1 MTNRWQ
7 RNDGRRIRQSGLFS
21 KRGMEDSKSFEP
33 LDEDDDVEEPS
44 QMPQVRK
51 EFQAQNDVQNISRN
65 LSGLNVNA
73 RNLFKGSN
81 EAYEFTEALHE
92 DGFGDGS
99 SSEDMEPQ
107 QQKFDNI
114 RVMKKKRNF
123 GERESMQSRDFDNRK
138 RVNLRDRG
146 VAVEALRD
154 YSKQENPR
162 TFEEDRSHELKEDDD
177 DYQIPPA
184 DSVPDVQLIT
194 YPNRRPRGLPNLQI
208 DNMRPRTEDFIEEVE
223 FIFNGTIEI
232 NGFQISKAGIQQLP
246 ENLEPYQDRDYY
258 DDVPSSTRKIFVVK
272 HFSELEL
279 GEKLGNG
286 SSGYVMLAKHKAS
299 KTLFAV
305 KVVNVHNS
313 SFRDQVEKELRLL
326 MTHKN
331 AFLVRLFQA
340 FYNGAASVHLVLEYM
355 DAGSIQDVVNSTG
368 AIAEPVM
375 RTVALHCLRALRSL
389 HDSNILHRD
398 IKSANILLSAS
409 SKRAKLSDF
418 GLSKEVNAT
427 QGAANT
433 YVGTLAYMSPER
445 LNGEPYKY
453 HSDVWG
459 LGITLVEGL
468 LGEHPFKNHDDF
480 HRYTEND
487 YIRLDRSKFSEDA
500 CDFIK
505 LCTYVKP
512 KKRPCT
518 EELLN
523 HPWVTKVDS
532 ALFGQWLQNVHERG
546 KQATKKEGLFQN
558 FFHGIPSRNILTTGP

>member
-7 RNDGRRIRQSGLFS
+7 RNDGRRIRQNGLFS
-21 KRGMEDSKSFEP
+21 KRGMENSKSFEP

-44 QMPQVRK
+44 RLPQVRK
-51 EFQAQNDVQNISRN
+51 EFQAHDVQNISRN
-65 LSGLNVNA
+65 FSGLNVNA
-73 RNLFKGSN
+73 RKQSTGPS
-81 EAYEFTEALHE
+81 EAYELTEALHE
-92 DGFGDGS
+92 DGFGGDTS
-99 SSEDMEPQ
+99 SDDMEPQ

-123 GERESMQSRDFDNRK
+123 GERESMQSRDYNNRK
-138 RVNLRDRG
+138 RANLRDRG
-146 VAVEALRD
+146 VAVEKLRD
-154 YSKQENPR
+154 CSVEENPR
-162 TFEEDRSHELKEDDD
+162 TFEVDRSLDLREDDD
-177 DYQIPPA
+177 DYQLPPA
-184 DSVPDVQLIT
+184 DSVTDVPAAI

-208 DNMRPRTEDFIEEVE
+208 ANMRPRTEDFIEEVE

-246 ENLEPYQDRDYY
+246 ENLNHYQDRDYY
-258 DDVPSSTRKIFVVK
+258 DDVPSSTRKIFIVK

-279 GEKLGNG
+279 GERLGNG
-286 SSGYVMLAKHKAS
+286 SSGYVMLAKHKPS

-355 DAGSIQDVVNSTG
+355 DSGSIQDVVNSTG
-368 AIAEPVM
+368 AIMEAVM

-398 IKSANILLSAS
+398 IKSANILLSSS

-418 GLSKEVNAT
+418 GLSKEVKTT

-445 LNGEPYKY
+445 LNGEPYQY

-468 LGEHPFKNHDDF
+468 LGE
-480 HRYTEND
+480 
-487 YIRLDRSKFSEDA
+487 
-500 CDFIK
+500 
-505 LCTYVKP
+505 
-512 KKRPCT
+512 
-518 EELLN
+518 
-523 HPWVTKVDS
+523 
-532 ALFGQWLQNVHERG
+532 
-546 KQATKKEGLFQN
+546 
-558 FFHGIPSRNILTTGP
+558 